1 MCWSGRRDSIQSAKP
16 FRFLRVCISPP
27 DFFSRAARND
37 SVVPRLKNRFP
48 AAAAAAHFSIRRRSS
63 LINVPA
69 LSHFLLIDT
78 GNDDWCD

>member
-1 MCWSGRRDSIQSAKP
+1 MCS
-16 FRFLRVCISPP
+16 SPP

-37 SVVPRLKNRFP
+37 SEVPRLKNRFP
-48 AAAAAAHFSIRRRSS
+48 AATAAAAAAHFSIRRRSS